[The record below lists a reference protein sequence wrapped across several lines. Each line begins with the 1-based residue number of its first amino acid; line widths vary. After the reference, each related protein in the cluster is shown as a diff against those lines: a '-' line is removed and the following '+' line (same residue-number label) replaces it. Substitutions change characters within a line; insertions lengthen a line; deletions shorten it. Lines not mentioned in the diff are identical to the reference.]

1 MVGIPV
7 APAEASGAKEPT
19 LGWALERAA
28 SQYATHEATVDLQTG
43 ERRTW
48 AETAQRVA
56 GLASGIRGLGLTD
69 GDRVAL
75 LMLNSARHFELWF
88 AIPAAA
94 MVMNDLNYRLAVEEL
109 AFICTDSGVKVLFVD
124 ETYLET
130 ARAVRDHVDTL
141 TTLVWTGPGTDAP
154 EGTIAYESL
163 VAATPVD
170 LPLAHHD
177 QVAAIFYTGGTTGLP
192 KGAMLTH
199 RNLTANAI
207 HTVGLLNMTSV
218 DRYLHAGPQFH
229 LADGAMTYALSWAG
243 GTHVFVPAFEPTRVV
258 AALADERCTLALLV
272 PTMLNMILATN
283 ALDGADVSAMR
294 MLMYGAS
301 PMPGEVQRRTA
312 QGFGCQMM
320 QLYGMTEASPIVT
333 CLDGE
338 THRRGMAGEEPY
350 ATRLRSAGSPI
361 AGVRCEVRREDGSL
375 CDVGEPGEIFIQG
388 PNIMAGYWNRP
399 EETAHALVDGWY
411 RSGDVAYRDAGG
423 YLFVVDRAK
432 DMIIS
437 GGENIYT
444 SEVENAV
451 YLHPSVAE
459 AAVFG
464 IPHENFGETVHA
476 EVVLKPG
483 ASLTA
488 EELIEHCRAHI
499 AGYKLPR
506 SVAVRTPEEPLP
518 KSGAGK
524 ILKRT
529 LREPYWVG
537 RERQVG

>member
-28 SQYATHEATVDLQTG
+28 SQYTTHEATVDLQTG

-130 ARAVRDHVDTL
+130 ARAVREQVDTL

>member
-1 MVGIPV
+1 MPNHPV
-7 APAEASGAKEPT
+7 APAGASGAKEPT

-28 SQYATHEATVDLQTG
+28 SQYSTHEATVDLHTG

-48 AETAQRVA
+48 VETAQRVA
-56 GLASGIRGLGLTD
+56 GLASGIRGLGLAD

-109 AFICTDSGVKVLFVD
+109 AFICTDSDVKVLFVD
-124 ETYLET
+124 ETYLDT
-130 ARAVRDHVDTL
+130 ARAVREQVDTL

-163 VAATPVD
+163 VAATPTD

-388 PNIMAGYWNRP
+388 PQHHGRLLESARGDGTRIGRR
-399 EETAHALVDGWY
+399 LV
-411 RSGDVAYRDAGG
+411 
-423 YLFVVDRAK
+423 
-432 DMIIS
+432 
-437 GGENIYT
+437 
-444 SEVENAV
+444 
-451 YLHPSVAE
+451 
-459 AAVFG
+459 
-464 IPHENFGETVHA
+464 
-476 EVVLKPG
+476 
-483 ASLTA
+483 SL
-488 EELIEHCRAHI
+488 R
-499 AGYKLPR
+499 
-506 SVAVRTPEEPLP
+506 
-518 KSGAGK
+518 
-524 ILKRT
+524 
-529 LREPYWVG
+529 
-537 RERQVG
+537 

>member
-1 MVGIPV
+1 MAGIPV
-7 APAEASGAKEPT
+7 APRVDAKEPT
-19 LGWALERAA
+19 LTWVLERAA
-28 SQYATHEATVDLQTG
+28 QQFADNEATVDLETG

-48 AETAQRVA
+48 AETAARVA
-56 GLASGIRGLGLTD
+56 GLASGLRGIGLDD

-88 AIPAAA
+88 AIPAAG
-94 MVMNDLNYRLAVEEL
+94 MVMNDLNYRLAAEEL
-109 AFICTDSGVKVLFVD
+109 SFICTDSDVRVLFVD
-124 ETYLET
+124 DTYLATGRQLLET
-130 ARAVRDHVDTL
+130 VDTL

-163 VAATPVD
+163 VASAPVT
-170 LPLAHHD
+170 LPHAQHD
-177 QVAAIFYTGGTTGLP
+177 HVAAIFYTGGTTGLP

-207 HTVGLLNMTSV
+207 HTIGLLNMTPV

-243 GTHVFVPAFEPTRVV
+243 GTHVFVPAFEPHRV
-258 AALADERCTLALLV
+258 ARALADERCTLSLLV

-301 PMPGEVQRRTA
+301 PMPAEVQRRTSA
-312 QGFGCQMM
+312 GFGCGMM

-333 CLDGE
+333 CLDAE
-338 THRRGMAGEEPY
+338 THRRGMLGEEPY

-361 AGVRCEVRREDGSL
+361 AGVRCEVRRSDGSL
-375 CDVGEPGEIFIQG
+375 CDVGEPGEIFIQA

-399 EETAHALVDGWY
+399 EETTHALVDGWY

-423 YLFVVDRAK
+423 YLYVVDRAK

-464 IPHENFGETVHA
+464 IPHDNFGETVHA
-476 EVVLKPG
+476 EVVLRPDTT
-483 ASLTA
+483 LTS

-506 SVAVRTPEEPLP
+506 SVAVRTPDQPLP

-524 ILKRT
+524 ILKRE
-529 LREPYWVG
+529 LREPYWEG
-537 RERQVG
+537 RDRQVG